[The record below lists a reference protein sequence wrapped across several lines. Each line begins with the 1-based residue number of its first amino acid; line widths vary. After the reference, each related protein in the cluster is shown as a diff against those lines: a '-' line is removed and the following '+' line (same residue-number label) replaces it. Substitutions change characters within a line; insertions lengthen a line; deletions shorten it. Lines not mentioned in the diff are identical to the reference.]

1 MYNALY
7 LGGLGCKCEKD
18 AIGVFGNLQIKGE
31 KSIET
36 GQKWKYWRLEGGR
49 ADAWIHWN
57 ICSRNRPL
65 RSHQGRGAALTLPLG
80 PWLEEDWSVRV
91 DSLLD
96 WEETTHL
103 PERHVKATGRK

>member
-36 GQKWKYWRLEGGR
+36 GQKWKYWR
-49 ADAWIHWN
+49 
-57 ICSRNRPL
+57 
-65 RSHQGRGAALTLPLG
+65 
-80 PWLEEDWSVRV
+80 
-91 DSLLD
+91 
-96 WEETTHL
+96 
-103 PERHVKATGRK
+103 